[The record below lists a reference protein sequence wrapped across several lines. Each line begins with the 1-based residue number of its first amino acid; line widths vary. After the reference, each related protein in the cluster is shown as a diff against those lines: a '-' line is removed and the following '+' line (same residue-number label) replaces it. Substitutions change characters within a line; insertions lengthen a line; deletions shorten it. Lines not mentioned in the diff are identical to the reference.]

1 MAPRVAAL
9 LLAAGASRRM
19 GTPKQLLLLG
29 GRPVIRWCADSIM
42 ASGVQDLVVV
52 VNAEGERIVEAL
64 EGLSVKFVRN
74 DSADSQMADSVRIGV
89 RALDDR
95 VSGVLVCLSD
105 HPLITPETFR
115 TVIQAHHREP
125 DRIIIPCHGGR
136 RGHPALFPRTILDE
150 VLSGGTLRD
159 IIGKDER
166 RVQQV
171 EVNDEGVLRDM
182 DTVEDYQR
190 VREMF
195 ARRSGS

>member
-29 GRPVIRWCADSIM
+29 DRPVVRWCADTIM
-42 ASGVQDLVVV
+42 ASGVHDLVVV
-52 VNAEGERIVEAL
+52 VNGEGERIVEAL
-64 EGLSVKFVRN
+64 EGLPVKVVRN
-74 DSADSQMADSVRIGV
+74 SVAESQMADSVRIGV

-105 HPLITPETFR
+105 HPLIAPETFR
-115 TVIQAHHREP
+115 TIIHAHRRES
-125 DRIIIPCHGGR
+125 DRILIACHGGR
-136 RGHPALFPRTILDE
+136 RGHPALFPRIILDE
-150 VLSGGTLRD
+150 VLFDGTLRD
-159 IIGKDER
+159 IVGKDER

-171 EVNDEGVLRDM
+171 EVSDEGILQDM

-190 VREMF
+190 VREIF
-195 ARRSGS
+195 TRRPGS

>member
-1 MAPRVAAL
+1 
-9 LLAAGASRRM
+9 M

-29 GRPVIRWCADSIM
+29 DKPVIRWCAETIM

-52 VNAEGERIVEAL
+52 VNAEGERIVAAL
-64 EGLSVKFVRN
+64 EGLPAKIVRN
-74 DSADSQMADSVRIGV
+74 DAADSQMADSVRLGV
-89 RALDDR
+89 RVLDDR

-105 HPLITPETFR
+105 HPLIAPETFR

-125 DRIIIPCHGGR
+125 DKIIIPRQGGR
-136 RGHPALFPRTILDE
+136 RGHPALFPRTILEE

-159 IIGKDER
+159 IIGKDGG
-166 RVQQV
+166 RVGQV
-171 EVNDEGVLRDM
+171 DVDDEGILQDM

-195 ARRSGS
+195 TGRSGHDDGDERVRS

>member
-1 MAPRVAAL
+1 
-9 LLAAGASRRM
+9 M

-29 GRPVIRWCADSIM
+29 DRPVIRWCADSIL

-52 VNAEGERIVEAL
+52 VNSEGERIVEAL
-64 EGLSVKFVRN
+64 EGLSVKVVRN
-74 DSADSQMADSVRIGV
+74 DAADSQMADSVRIGV

-105 HPLITPETFR
+105 HPLIAPETFR
-115 TVIQAHHREP
+115 TVIQTHYREP
-125 DRIIIPCHGGR
+125 DRIIIPCHEGR

-171 EVNDEGVLRDM
+171 EVNDEGILQDM
-182 DTVEDYQR
+182 DTNEDYQK
-190 VREMF
+190 VREIF

>member
-1 MAPRVAAL
+1 
-9 LLAAGASRRM
+9 M
-19 GTPKQLLLLG
+19 GTSKQLLLLG
-29 GRPVIRWCADSIM
+29 DKPVIRWCADAII

-64 EGLSVKFVRN
+64 EGLSAKVVRN
-74 DSADSQMADSVRIGV
+74 NAADSQMADSVRIGV

-105 HPLITPETFR
+105 HPLIAPETFR
-115 TVIQAHHREP
+115 TVIQAHQREP

-136 RGHPALFPRTILDE
+136 RGHPALFSRTILDE

-159 IIGKDER
+159 IIGKEAG
-166 RVQQV
+166 RVQQI

-182 DTVEDYQR
+182 DTNEDYQR

-195 ARRSGS
+195 TSRSGS

>member
-1 MAPRVAAL
+1 
-9 LLAAGASRRM
+9 M

-29 GRPVIRWCADSIM
+29 DKPVIRWCADSIM

-64 EGLSVKFVRN
+64 EGLSAKVVRN
-74 DSADSQMADSVRIGV
+74 DAADSQMADSVRIGV

-105 HPLITPETFR
+105 HPLIAPETFR

-195 ARRSGS
+195 TRRSGS

>member
-29 GRPVIRWCADSIM
+29 DKPVIRWCADAIM

-52 VNAEGERIVEAL
+52 INANGETIVAAL
-64 EGLSVKFVRN
+64 EGLPAKVVRN
-74 DSADSQMADSVRIGV
+74 DAADSQMADSVRIGV

-105 HPLITPETFR
+105 HPLIAPETFR
-115 TVIQAHHREP
+115 HVIQAHYREP
-125 DRIIIPCHGGR
+125 DKIIITCQGGR
-136 RGHPALFPRTILDE
+136 RGHPALLPRTILDE
-150 VLSGGTLRD
+150 ILSGGTLRD
-159 IIGKDER
+159 IIGKDAR
-166 RVQQV
+166 RVKQIDV
-171 EVNDEGVLRDM
+171 DDEGILQDM

-195 ARRSGS
+195 TRRPGS

>member
-1 MAPRVAAL
+1 
-9 LLAAGASRRM
+9 M
-19 GTPKQLLLLG
+19 GTSKQLLLLG
-29 GRPVIRWCADSIM
+29 DRPVIRWCAGAII

-64 EGLSVKFVRN
+64 EGLSVKVVRN
-74 DSADSQMADSVRIGV
+74 DSAESQMADSVRVGV

-105 HPLITPETFR
+105 HPLIAPDTFR

-136 RGHPALFPRTILDE
+136 RGHPALFSRTILDE
-150 VLSGGTLRD
+150 ILSGGTLRD

-166 RVQQV
+166 RVQKIDV
-171 EVNDEGVLRDM
+171 DDEGILQDM
-182 DTVEDYQR
+182 DTNEDYQK
-190 VREMF
+190 VQAMF
-195 ARRSGS
+195 TRRSGS